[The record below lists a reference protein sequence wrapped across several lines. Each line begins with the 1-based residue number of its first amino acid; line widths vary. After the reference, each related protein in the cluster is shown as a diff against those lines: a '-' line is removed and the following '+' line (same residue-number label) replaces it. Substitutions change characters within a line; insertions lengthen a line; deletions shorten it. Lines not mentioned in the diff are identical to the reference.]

1 MRRAA
6 RPSVVIAGGG
16 VAGLETLLAL
26 RAAAGDRV
34 DITLVAPD
42 ARFVNRSMAV
52 DRPSNVARVRGLKL
66 REIADEFDASWHRG
80 SIERVDHRARV
91 VVTEQGAELAYDQL
105 VLALGARSRRE
116 WHADGVLTYHDA
128 ADAHEYRRLL
138 RELEEGRATSVGFVR
153 PAGASWLLPLYELAL
168 ATAADCASRALTVE
182 LSLVTPETQ
191 PLEAFGAAAS
201 ADVRA
206 ALEELGVRLHTSSV
220 GVPSRPGRLHISPG
234 DRRLR
239 VDRIVTVPR
248 LTGPALR
255 GVPCNPDGFIRAD
268 AYGRVIGLADVFAAG
283 DATAFPIKQGGLAA
297 QQADAVAGSI
307 AASAGADVTP
317 RPFRPVLRG
326 LLTGDGIARYMR
338 ASIAADAGDDCTL
351 SEHALWWP
359 PNRLCGRYLAPFLSS
374 RLGSG
379 AAMHQDQLGTPAAA
393 RSAPAAIG
401 RPPTFAALA
410 DLSPR

>member
-6 RPSVVIAGGG
+6 RPRVLIAGGG

-52 DRPSNVARVRGLKL
+52 DHPSNVPGVRGLKL
-66 REIADEFDASWHRG
+66 REITDEFDASWHRA
-80 SIERVDHRARV
+80 SIERVEPQARV
-91 VVTEQGAELAYDQL
+91 VVTDTGTELAYDQL

-116 WHADGVLTYHDA
+116 WHSDGVLTYHDA
-128 ADAHEYRRLL
+128 GDAHEYRRLL
-138 RELEEGRATSVGFVR
+138 RELEEGRVTSVGFVR

-168 ATAADCASRALTVE
+168 ATAAGCTARGLTAE
-182 LSLVTPETQ
+182 LSLVTPEAR
-191 PLEAFGAAAS
+191 PLEVFGAAAS

-206 ALEELGVRLHTSSV
+206 ALEELGVCLYTSSV
-220 GVPSRPGRLHISPG
+220 GVPSRPGRLHLSP
-234 DRRLR
+234 DNRRLHL
-239 VDRIVTVPR
+239 DRIVTLPR
-248 LTGPALR
+248 LMGPALR
-255 GVPCNPDGFIRAD
+255 GVPCNADGFIRTD
-268 AYGRVIGLADVFAAG
+268 AYGRVIGRANVFAAG
-283 DATAFPIKQGGLAA
+283 DATTFPIKQGGLAA

-307 AASAGADVTP
+307 AASAHADVTP

-326 LLTGDGIARYMR
+326 LLTGDGVAHYMR
-338 ASIAADAGDDCTL
+338 ASIAAGAGDDCTL

-374 RLGSG
+374 RVGSG
-379 AAMHQDQLGTPAAA
+379 AAMHQDQLGTRGAA
-393 RSAPAAIG
+393 RSEPAAIG
-401 RPPTFAALA
+401 RSPTFAQLA
-410 DLSPR
+410 DL